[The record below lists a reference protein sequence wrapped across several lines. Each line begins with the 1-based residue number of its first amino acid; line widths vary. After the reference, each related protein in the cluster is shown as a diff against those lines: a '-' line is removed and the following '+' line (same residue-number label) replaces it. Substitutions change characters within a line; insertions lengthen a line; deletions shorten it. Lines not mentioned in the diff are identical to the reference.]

1 MTTPTGATS
10 ELRYADG
17 SPVRVVDLHVHVQP
31 WTELLPPV
39 AAAMKSSRK
48 DLADIE
54 RYIEEPADF
63 CAFLDAQG
71 VARAALINYPAPDL
85 MGFGATVNDFCAAY
99 RNRVPSRILAFGGMH
114 PRFVVGVE
122 AAETEM
128 TRLLDEL
135 KLDGIKVHPPHQLI
149 HSKGYIADGLDSL
162 RVLYA
167 RCEAK
172 GVPVMIHSGTSV
184 FPKARGKYGDPMD
197 IDDVAV
203 DFPTLKILLA
213 HGGRPI
219 WMETAFHLAR
229 RHRGIYLELS
239 GIPPKL
245 LLEYFPKLE
254 SIAEK
259 CAFGTDWPSPGVRSI
274 RENVEAF
281 LALPMADDAKRRI
294 LAGTADEMFPPR

>member
-1 MTTPTGATS
+1 MTEP
-10 ELRYADG
+10 LLYRDG

-31 WTELLPPV
+31 WDELLPPV

-54 RYIEEPADF
+54 RYIEEPSEF
-63 CAFLDAQG
+63 LSFLDTQG
-71 VARAALINYPAPDL
+71 VARAALINYPSQDL
-85 MGFGATVNDFCAAY
+85 MGFGASVNDYCAAY
-99 RNRVPSRILAFGGMH
+99 RNRAASRIIAFGGMH

-122 AAETEM
+122 AAEMEM
-128 TRLLDEL
+128 TRLLDDL

-149 HSKGYIADGLDSL
+149 HANGYIDGGLDSL

-167 RCEAK
+167 RCEAM

-184 FPKARGKYGDPMD
+184 FPQARGKYGDPMD

-203 DFPTLKILLA
+203 DFPKLRILLA

-229 RHRGIYLELS
+229 RHRGVHLELS
-239 GIPPKL
+239 GIPPKN

-254 SIAEK
+254 SIADK

-281 LALPMADDAKRRI
+281 LALPLADDAKRRI
-294 LAGTADEMFPPR
+294 LSGTADLLFPPR